1 MAKTQ
6 ETLDLEEALDQRSR
20 QRREYGCREVTIG
33 FAHNSHGDEIVDYM
47 SMDSHSVFRCYELK
61 VSVSD
66 LKSDARKSW
75 YGDYNYLVCGMDLWN
90 QQPVF
95 DNYIPPHA
103 GILAGPDLIVKRKA
117 QKRVI
122 SDQQREMLKDSLI
135 RSVFWKMDQYR
146 SADNLN
152 AMRELEHSLEA
163 LQQEYE
169 AFRQKTDRMR
179 WTYQDYESFARRNHQ
194 DPSFTIERQA
204 KAERNQYAARKEGR
218 FTWTETPDGTTVCP
232 SCGKLAPS
240 IDGKPFLTEF
250 CPFCGADL
258 RKLSQ

>member
-6 ETLDLEEALDQRSR
+6 ETLDLENALDQRSR
-20 QRREYGCREVTIG
+20 ERREYGCKEVTIG
-33 FAHNSHGDEIVDYM
+33 FAHDSHGDEIVDYM
-47 SMDSHSVFRCYELK
+47 SMDSRSVFRCYELK

-90 QQPVF
+90 QQPAF
-95 DNYIPPHA
+95 ENYIPPYA

-117 QKRVI
+117 QKRNI
-122 SDQQREMLKDSLI
+122 PDQQREMLKDSLI

-146 SADNLN
+146 NAENLK
-152 AMRELEHSLEA
+152 AMHELKHSLEA

-169 AFRQKTDRMR
+169 AFRQETDRMR
-179 WTYQDYESFARRNHQ
+179 WTYQDYESFVRRNHQ
-194 DPSFTIERQA
+194 DPSFSIERQA
-204 KAERNQYAARKEGR
+204 KAERSQYVARKEGR
-218 FTWTETPDGTTVCP
+218 FTWSAGPDGTIVCP
-232 SCGKLAPS
+232 CCRKPAL
-240 IDGKPFLTEF
+240 IRDGKPLLTEF

-258 RKLSQ
+258 RRLGQ